1 MIKDPNKKED
11 RREHRLDI
19 LESRRLKA
27 EAVTAK
33 RKALGSV
40 LKWLVIL
47 IIVGFLV
54 FKFGGFSLK
63 NLKAGEMESFFLGE
77 TDGNH
82 QEFFDSAEE

>member
-1 MIKDPNKKED
+1 MIKDPDKKED
-11 RREHRLDI
+11 RREHRLDK
-19 LESRRLKA
+19 LDAKSQKA
-27 EAVTAK
+27 LAVAAK

-82 QEFFDSAEE
+82 QEFFSSAEE

>member
-11 RREHRLDI
+11 RREHRLDK
-19 LESRRLKA
+19 LDARTEKA
-27 EAVTAK
+27 LAVAAK
-33 RKALGSV
+33 RRALGSV

-47 IIVGFLV
+47 IVVGFLV
-54 FKFGGFSLK
+54 FKFGGFGLK

-82 QEFFDSAEE
+82 QEFFGSAEE